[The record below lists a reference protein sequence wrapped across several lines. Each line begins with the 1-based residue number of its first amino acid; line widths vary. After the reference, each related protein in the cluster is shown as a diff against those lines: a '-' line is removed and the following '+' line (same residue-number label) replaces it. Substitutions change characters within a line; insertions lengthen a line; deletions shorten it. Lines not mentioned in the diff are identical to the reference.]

1 MSRSHNYPAKSN
13 RVYYHRTSL
22 SSNMIQVQKHS
33 RDNSDNDTPHD
44 LHLSL
49 GSNSRNIWTMTRDP
63 FSLSQIP
70 VSTISLI
77 NVVMEKGYLK
87 PLCTDCI
94 VIEKVYCNCSLTSY

>member
-1 MSRSHNYPAKSN
+1 MSHSHNYPAKSN

-49 GSNSRNIWTMTRDP
+49 EVT
-63 FSLSQIP
+63 
-70 VSTISLI
+70 V
-77 NVVMEKGYLK
+77 E
-87 PLCTDCI
+87 
-94 VIEKVYCNCSLTSY
+94 TSGQ